1 MAATRAA
8 VRQWNACECHQR
20 LYLFVD
26 KDARRAAV
34 ADEAAAEMRDRSC
47 GEIMGAAK
55 TGSLHRIP
63 DLNDELHCM

>member
-1 MAATRAA
+1 MDRPVAATPAA

-34 ADEAAAEMRDRSC
+34 ADEAAAEMREIDRVVKLWEPRKLALC
-47 GEIMGAAK
+47 TAFLI
-55 TGSLHRIP
+55 
-63 DLNDELHCM
+63 